1 MPSIPGIQVS
11 RKLME
16 QFLSQVRMNLS
27 AALKEERFVKGVL
40 YPVRRKCGKTQCKCA
55 NTDYRHESWYLS
67 FSDQGKTK
75 VVYVTGSD
83 VKELLALTKRYKV
96 FRMSRQKLVELFK
109 NITVQV
115 NRLETMKIIPYPKES
130 YDARKTR
137 SRRKKKGNAG

>member
-16 QFLSQVRMNLS
+16 PLLSQVRMSLS

-40 YPVRRKCGKTQCKCA
+40 YPLRRKCGKAQCRCA
-55 NTDYRHESWYLS
+55 NSDYRHESWYLS

-75 VVYVTGSD
+75 VVYVPESD
-83 VKELLALTKRYKV
+83 IKELLGLTKKYKA

-109 NITVQV
+109 NIIVQV

-130 YDARKTR
+130 PHVGKGHNRRRKTR
-137 SRRKKKGNAG
+137 GS